1 MASVKKRAKTA
12 LQICGKAND
21 KIYRDSLVKTAKALM
36 KLDNVEIISHR
47 APDGDTLGCS
57 SALCRGLRFLGK
69 KANVVCADAIPDK
82 YAFLFDGIEPQA
94 LEAQHFVTVDI
105 AAPHLMGKL
114 KETYENKI
122 DVCIDHHIDNS
133 ISAPVKMVDQHAAAT
148 AEIIWQLLSA
158 MGVVIDQSIANDL
171 FAALSTDTGC
181 FKYSNVTEQTHLIAI
196 ELMKCGAECAKINY
210 KLIDEETK
218 AKMELKKQSLAT
230 LEYFCDNRCAVIT
243 ITKAMM
249 EASGALPEDTD
260 GISNIPR
267 SISGVDCGITMR
279 ETDDGW
285 KISVRSDEKLNAA
298 TLCGRFGGGG
308 HAAAAGCKF
317 NASYE
322 DAKTQ
327 LVEAAKELMQ

>member
-122 DVCIDHHIDNS
+122 DVCIDHHID
-133 ISAPVKMVDQHAAAT
+133 ILKRWCPLHAYQLIEFKADECLEPVVFQQDPFFVFV
-148 AEIIWQLLSA
+148 II
-158 MGVVIDQSIANDL
+158 VV
-171 FAALSTDTGC
+171 FA
-181 FKYSNVTEQTHLIAI
+181 
-196 ELMKCGAECAKINY
+196 
-210 KLIDEETK
+210 
-218 AKMELKKQSLAT
+218 
-230 LEYFCDNRCAVIT
+230 
-243 ITKAMM
+243 
-249 EASGALPEDTD
+249 
-260 GISNIPR
+260 
-267 SISGVDCGITMR
+267 
-279 ETDDGW
+279 
-285 KISVRSDEKLNAA
+285 
-298 TLCGRFGGGG
+298 
-308 HAAAAGCKF
+308 
-317 NASYE
+317 
-322 DAKTQ
+322 
-327 LVEAAKELMQ
+327 